1 MKQIILTL
9 AVVAASTVAS
19 ARSILPA
26 EEATNTFI
34 IEASDREQL
43 EVVLVEEG
51 ANTSC
56 NAVSMSGVETTELF
70 EVAGNVYVPTIV
82 GYRLQPAGYISTLIA
97 CDPSVKYAARD
108 IRGSITL
115 DITSGKAMKIVTPR
129 NVTRIEV
136 NPAQ

>member
-9 AVVAASTVAS
+9 VLVAAATLAN
-19 ARSILPA
+19 ATSILPV
-26 EEATNTFI
+26 ESTTNTFI

-43 EVVLVEEG
+43 EVVLIEEG

-56 NAVSMSGVETTELF
+56 NAVSMSGVNSTELF
-70 EVAGNVYVPTIV
+70 EIAGNVYVPTVV
-82 GYRLQPAGYISTLIA
+82 GYRLQPTGYISTLIA
-97 CDPSVKYAARD
+97 CDPAVKYAARD
-108 IRGSITL
+108 IRGSIVL
-115 DITSGKAMKIVTPR
+115 DITPGESVKIETPK